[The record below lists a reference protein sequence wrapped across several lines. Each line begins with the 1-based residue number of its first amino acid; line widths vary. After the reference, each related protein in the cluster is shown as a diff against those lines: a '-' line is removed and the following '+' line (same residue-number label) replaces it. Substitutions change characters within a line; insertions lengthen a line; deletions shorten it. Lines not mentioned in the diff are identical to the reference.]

1 MKKQDNFFQQ
11 CTLTSGFRKD
21 PTFFFTPP
29 VHVTHRIQCQTENK
43 IVVFPFL
50 QLYFVYYVVK
60 SGNSK

>member
-29 VHVTHRIQCQTENK
+29 IHVTHRIQRQTENK
-43 IVVFPFL
+43 IVVFPSL
-50 QLYFVYYVVK
+50 QPFFGYHVVK
-60 SGNSK
+60 SRNSK